1 MDKTRK
7 RILAIVGI
15 LILVLILVFFT
26 NKKVIYRYMPN
37 SAVNETVKKMKE
49 SSKAKNADNSEDN
62 SENDGVDENIDTDE
76 NANSDENIDTNENS
90 DENSD
95 ENINP
100 DTNDGAEKN
109 EITNESG
116 QYYDLTGN
124 DLDMN
129 YVIVAMIAEDPKSFE
144 GVKIKLQ
151 GVAVDLETT
160 DTSGMDHYIV
170 INDRQA
176 CCQQG
181 LQYILKDKNQKYP
194 KPQEII
200 TVEGELT
207 VFNSEEI
214 PFPLAVIKNAKLISR

>member
-49 SSKAKNADNSEDN
+49 SSKAKNADNSESN
-62 SENDGVDENIDTDE
+62 SQNDGVDENGDADENDDADENLDTD
-76 NANSDENIDTNENS
+76 DNIDQDTSNS
-90 DENSD
+90 EDES
-95 ENINP
+95 
-100 DTNDGAEKN
+100 AS
-109 EITNESG
+109 TNESG

-181 LQYILKDKNQKYP
+181 LQYVLKDTNQKYP

>member
-1 MDKTRK
+1 M
-7 RILAIVGI
+7 AIVGI
-15 LILVLILVFFT
+15 LILVLILAFFT
-26 NKKVIYRYMPN
+26 NKKVVYRYLPN

-49 SSKAKNADNSEDN
+49 SSKAKNADNADAN
-62 SENDGVDENIDTDE
+62 IENDDTDENIDPDE

-90 DENSD
+90 DEN
-95 ENINP
+95 INP
-100 DTNDGAEKN
+100 DTNDSADES

-181 LQYILKDKNQKYP
+181 LQYVLKDKNQKYP

-214 PFPLAVIKNAKLISR
+214 PFPLAVIRNARLISR

>member
-7 RILAIVGI
+7 RILTIVGI
-15 LILVLILVFFT
+15 LILVLILAFFT
-26 NKKVIYRYMPN
+26 NKKVVYRYLPN

-49 SSKAKNADNSEDN
+49 SSKAKNADNADAN
-62 SENDGVDENIDTDE
+62 TENDDADENIDPDE

-90 DENSD
+90 DEN
-95 ENINP
+95 INP
-100 DTNDGAEKN
+100 DTNDSAEKN
-109 EITNESG
+109 ESTNESG

-151 GVAVDLETT
+151 GIAVDLETT

-214 PFPLAVIKNAKLISR
+214 PFPLAVIRRARLISN

>member
-49 SSKAKNADNSEDN
+49 SSKAKNADNADAN
-62 SENDGVDENIDTDE
+62 SENDGADENIDTDE

-90 DENSD
+90 DEN
-95 ENINP
+95 INQ
-100 DTNDGAEKN
+100 DTNDSAEKN

-181 LQYILKDKNQKYP
+181 LQYILKDTNQKYP

-214 PFPLAVIKNAKLISR
+214 PFPLAVIKNARLISR

>member
-1 MDKTRK
+1 MDKSRK
-7 RILAIVGI
+7 RILTIVGI

-26 NKKVIYRYMPN
+26 NKRVIYRYMPN

-49 SSKAKNADNSEDN
+49 SSKAKNADNADAN
-62 SENDGVDENIDTDE
+62 IENDDTDENIDPDE

-90 DENSD
+90 DEN
-95 ENINP
+95 INP
-100 DTNDGAEKN
+100 DTNDSAEKN

>member
-1 MDKTRK
+1 MDKSRK
-7 RILAIVGI
+7 RILTIVGI

-26 NKKVIYRYMPN
+26 NKRVIYRYMPN

-49 SSKAKNADNSEDN
+49 SSKAKNADNSEAN
-62 SENDGVDENIDTDE
+62 SQNDDADENIASEENADSDENDDADENID
-76 NANSDENIDTNENS
+76 
-90 DENSD
+90 
-95 ENINP
+95 P
-100 DTNDGAEKN
+100 DTSTREDES
-109 EITNESG
+109 ESTNESG

-194 KPQEII
+194 KAQEII

>member
-7 RILAIVGI
+7 RILTIVGI
-15 LILVLILVFFT
+15 LILVLMLVFFT

-49 SSKAKNADNSEDN
+49 SSKAKNADNADAN
-62 SENDGVDENIDTDE
+62 TENDDADENIDPEE
-76 NANSDENIDTNENS
+76 NANSDENIDTN
-90 DENSD
+90 ENSD

>member
-15 LILVLILVFFT
+15 LILVLILAFFT
-26 NKKVIYRYMPN
+26 NKKVVYRYLPN

-49 SSKAKNADNSEDN
+49 SSKAKNADNADAN
-62 SENDGVDENIDTDE
+62 TENDDADENIDPDE
-76 NANSDENIDTNENS
+76 NANSDENIDTN
-90 DENSD
+90 ENSD

>member
-49 SSKAKNADNSEDN
+49 SSKAKNADNADAN
-62 SENDGVDENIDTDE
+62 TENDDADENIDPEE

-90 DENSD
+90 DEN
-95 ENINP
+95 INS
-100 DTNDGAEKN
+100 DTNDSAEKN

-181 LQYILKDKNQKYP
+181 LQYILKDTNQKYP

-214 PFPLAVIKNAKLISR
+214 PFPLAVIKNAKLISK

>member
-15 LILVLILVFFT
+15 LILVLILLFFT

-49 SSKAKNADNSEDN
+49 SSKAKNADNAEAD
-62 SENDGVDENIDTDE
+62 SENDDADENIDPDE
-76 NANSDENIDTNENS
+76 NADSDENIDTNENS
-90 DENSD
+90 DEN
-95 ENINP
+95 INS
-100 DTNDGAEKN
+100 DTNDSAEKN
-109 EITNESG
+109 ESTNESG

-194 KPQEII
+194 KPQEMI

>member
-1 MDKTRK
+1 MDKSRK
-7 RILAIVGI
+7 RILTIVGI

-26 NKKVIYRYMPN
+26 NKRVIYRYMPN

-49 SSKAKNADNSEDN
+49 SSKAKNADNSEAN
-62 SENDGVDENIDTDE
+62 SQNDDADENIASEENADSDKNDDADENID
-76 NANSDENIDTNENS
+76 
-90 DENSD
+90 
-95 ENINP
+95 P
-100 DTNDGAEKN
+100 DTSTSEDES
-109 EITNESG
+109 ESTNESG

>member
-49 SSKAKNADNSEDN
+49 SSKAKNADNADAN
-62 SENDGVDENIDTDE
+62 TENDDADENIDPEE

-90 DENSD
+90 DEN
-95 ENINP
+95 INQ
-100 DTNDGAEKN
+100 DTNDSAEKN
-109 EITNESG
+109 ESTNESG

-181 LQYILKDKNQKYP
+181 LQYVLKDKNQKYP

-214 PFPLAVIKNAKLISR
+214 PFPLAVIKNAKLISK

>member
-7 RILAIVGI
+7 RILTIVGI

-26 NKKVIYRYMPN
+26 NKRVIYRYMPN

-49 SSKAKNADNSEDN
+49 SSKAKNADNSEAN
-62 SENDGVDENIDTDE
+62 SENDDADSENDAADENLDTD
-76 NANSDENIDTNENS
+76 DNID
-90 DENSD
+90 
-95 ENINP
+95 P
-100 DTNDGAEKN
+100 DTSPSEDES
-109 EITNESG
+109 ESTNESG

-214 PFPLAVIKNAKLISR
+214 PFPLAVIKNARLISR

>member
-7 RILAIVGI
+7 RILTIVGI
-15 LILVLILVFFT
+15 LILVLMLVFFT

-49 SSKAKNADNSEDN
+49 SSKAKNADNADAN
-62 SENDGVDENIDTDE
+62 IENDDTDENIDPDE
-76 NANSDENIDTNENS
+76 NANSDESIDTN
-90 DENSD
+90 ENSD

-100 DTNDGAEKN
+100 DTNDSAEKN
-109 EITNESG
+109 EIANESG

-181 LQYILKDKNQKYP
+181 LQYILKDKTQKYP

-214 PFPLAVIKNAKLISR
+214 PFPLAVIRRARLISN

>member
-15 LILVLILVFFT
+15 LILVLILAFFT
-26 NKKVIYRYMPN
+26 NKKVVYRYLPN

-49 SSKAKNADNSEDN
+49 SSKAKNADNADAN
-62 SENDGVDENIDTDE
+62 TENDDADENIDPDE
-76 NANSDENIDTNENS
+76 NADSDENIDTN
-90 DENSD
+90 ENSD

-181 LQYILKDKNQKYP
+181 LQYILKDKTQKYP

>member
-26 NKKVIYRYMPN
+26 NKKVVYRYLPN

-49 SSKAKNADNSEDN
+49 SSKAKNADNADAN
-62 SENDGVDENIDTDE
+62 TENDDADENIDPEE

-90 DENSD
+90 DEN
-95 ENINP
+95 INP
-100 DTNDGAEKN
+100 DTNDGAD
-109 EITNESG
+109 ESG

-214 PFPLAVIKNAKLISR
+214 PFPLAVIKNARLISR

>member
-49 SSKAKNADNSEDN
+49 SSKAKNADNADAN
-62 SENDGVDENIDTDE
+62 IENNDADENIDPDE

-90 DENSD
+90 DEN
-95 ENINP
+95 INS

-181 LQYILKDKNQKYP
+181 LQYILKNKNQKYP

>member
-7 RILAIVGI
+7 RILTIVGI
-15 LILVLILVFFT
+15 SILVLMLVFFT

-49 SSKAKNADNSEDN
+49 SSKAKNSDNADANT
-62 SENDGVDENIDTDE
+62 ENDDADENIDPDE

-90 DENSD
+90 DEN
-95 ENINP
+95 INP
-100 DTNDGAEKN
+100 DTNDSAEKN

-181 LQYILKDKNQKYP
+181 LQYILKDTNQKYP

-214 PFPLAVIKNAKLISR
+214 PFPLAVIKNARLISN

>member
-49 SSKAKNADNSEDN
+49 SSKAKNVDNADANT
-62 SENDGVDENIDTDE
+62 ENDDADENIDPDE
-76 NANSDENIDTNENS
+76 NANSDENIDTNES
-90 DENSD
+90 SD

-100 DTNDGAEKN
+100 DTNDSAEKN

-214 PFPLAVIKNAKLISR
+214 PFPLAVIKNAKLISK

>member
-7 RILAIVGI
+7 RILTIVGI
-15 LILVLILVFFT
+15 LILVLILAFFT
-26 NKKVIYRYMPN
+26 NKKVVYRYLPN

-49 SSKAKNADNSEDN
+49 SSKAKNSDNADANT
-62 SENDGVDENIDTDE
+62 ENDDADENIDPEE
-76 NANSDENIDTNENS
+76 NANSDENIDTN
-90 DENSD
+90 ENSD

-109 EITNESG
+109 ENTNESG

>member
-7 RILAIVGI
+7 RILTIVGI
-15 LILVLILVFFT
+15 LILVLILAFFT
-26 NKKVIYRYMPN
+26 NKKVVYRYLPN

-49 SSKAKNADNSEDN
+49 SSKAKNSDNADANT
-62 SENDGVDENIDTDE
+62 ENDDADENIDPEE
-76 NANSDENIDTNENS
+76 NANSDENIDTN
-90 DENSD
+90 ENSD

-109 EITNESG
+109 ENTNESG

-214 PFPLAVIKNAKLISR
+214 PFPLAVIKNARLISR

>member
-49 SSKAKNADNSEDN
+49 SSKAKNADNADAN
-62 SENDGVDENIDTDE
+62 TENDDADENIDPEE

-90 DENSD
+90 DEN
-95 ENINP
+95 INS

-181 LQYILKDKNQKYP
+181 LQYVLKDKNQKYP

>member
-49 SSKAKNADNSEDN
+49 SSKAKNADNADAN
-62 SENDGVDENIDTDE
+62 TENDDADENIDPDE

-90 DENSD
+90 DEN
-95 ENINP
+95 INS

-181 LQYILKDKNQKYP
+181 LQYILKNKNQKYP

>member
-49 SSKAKNADNSEDN
+49 SSKAKNADNADAN
-62 SENDGVDENIDTDE
+62 SENDDADENIDPDE
-76 NANSDENIDTNENS
+76 NADSDENIDTNENS
-90 DENSD
+90 DEN
-95 ENINP
+95 INQ
-100 DTNDGAEKN
+100 DTNDSAEKN

-181 LQYILKDKNQKYP
+181 LQYVLKDKNQKYP

>member
-7 RILAIVGI
+7 RILVIVGI

-49 SSKAKNADNSEDN
+49 SSKAKNADNAEAN
-62 SENDGVDENIDTDE
+62 SENDDADENIDPDE

-90 DENSD
+90 DEN
-95 ENINP
+95 INP

-109 EITNESG
+109 ESTNESG

-214 PFPLAVIKNAKLISR
+214 PFPLAVIKNARLISR

>member
-7 RILAIVGI
+7 RILTIVGI
-15 LILVLILVFFT
+15 LILVLMLVFFT

-49 SSKAKNADNSEDN
+49 SSKAKNADNADAN
-62 SENDGVDENIDTDE
+62 TENDDADENIDPDE
-76 NANSDENIDTNENS
+76 NANSDENIDTNES
-90 DENSD
+90 SD

-100 DTNDGAEKN
+100 DTNDSAEKN

-181 LQYILKDKNQKYP
+181 LQYILKDTNQKYP

-214 PFPLAVIKNAKLISR
+214 PFPLAVIKNARLISN

>member
-1 MDKTRK
+1 VDKTRK

-15 LILVLILVFFT
+15 LILVLILLFFT

-49 SSKAKNADNSEDN
+49 SSKAKNADNADAN
-62 SENDGVDENIDTDE
+62 IENDDTDENIDPDE

-90 DENSD
+90 DEN
-95 ENINP
+95 INP
-100 DTNDGAEKN
+100 DTNDSAEKN
-109 EITNESG
+109 ESTNESG

-214 PFPLAVIKNAKLISR
+214 PFPLAVIKNARLISR

>member
-15 LILVLILVFFT
+15 LILVLILAFFT
-26 NKKVIYRYMPN
+26 NKKVVYRYLPN

-49 SSKAKNADNSEDN
+49 SSKAKNADNAEAN
-62 SENDGVDENIDTDE
+62 SENDDADENIDPEE
-76 NANSDENIDTNENS
+76 NA
-90 DENSD
+90 NSD

-214 PFPLAVIKNAKLISR
+214 PFPLAVIKDAKLISR

>member
-15 LILVLILVFFT
+15 LILVLILLFFT

-49 SSKAKNADNSEDN
+49 SSKAKNADNADAN
-62 SENDGVDENIDTDE
+62 IENDDTDENIDPDE

-90 DENSD
+90 DEN
-95 ENINP
+95 INP
-100 DTNDGAEKN
+100 DTNDSAEKN

-214 PFPLAVIKNAKLISR
+214 PFPLAVIRNAKLISR

>member
-49 SSKAKNADNSEDN
+49 SSKAKNADNADAN
-62 SENDGVDENIDTDE
+62 TENDDADENIDPDE

-90 DENSD
+90 DEN
-95 ENINP
+95 INP
-100 DTNDGAEKN
+100 DTNDSAEKN
-109 EITNESG
+109 ESTNESG

>member
-49 SSKAKNADNSEDN
+49 SSKAKNADNADAN
-62 SENDGVDENIDTDE
+62 TENDDADENIDPDE

-90 DENSD
+90 DENID
-95 ENINP
+95 P
-100 DTNDGAEKN
+100 DTNDSAEKN

-181 LQYILKDKNQKYP
+181 LQYVLKDKNQKYP

-214 PFPLAVIKNAKLISR
+214 PFPLAVIKNARLISR

>member
-7 RILAIVGI
+7 RILTIVGI
-15 LILVLILVFFT
+15 LILVLMLVFFT

-49 SSKAKNADNSEDN
+49 SSKAKNADNADAN
-62 SENDGVDENIDTDE
+62 IENDDADENIDPEE
-76 NANSDENIDTNENS
+76 NANSDESIDTN
-90 DENSD
+90 ENSD

-100 DTNDGAEKN
+100 DTNDSAEKN

-181 LQYILKDKNQKYP
+181 LQYILKDKTQKYP

-214 PFPLAVIKNAKLISR
+214 PFPLAVIRNAKLISR

>member
-49 SSKAKNADNSEDN
+49 SSKAKNADNADAN
-62 SENDGVDENIDTDE
+62 TENDDADENIDPDE

-90 DENSD
+90 DENID
-95 ENINP
+95 P
-100 DTNDGAEKN
+100 DTNDSAEKN

-181 LQYILKDKNQKYP
+181 LQYVLKDKNQKYP

>member
-7 RILAIVGI
+7 RILRIVGA
-15 LILVLILVFFT
+15 LILVLILAFFT

-37 SAVNETVKKMKE
+37 STVNETVNKMKE
-49 SSKAKNADNSEDN
+49 SSKAKNADNADAN
-62 SENDGVDENIDTDE
+62 TENDDADENIDPDE

-90 DENSD
+90 DEN
-95 ENINP
+95 INP
-100 DTNDGAEKN
+100 DTNDSADESEN
-109 EITNESG
+109 ANESG

-151 GVAVDLETT
+151 GISTDLETT
-160 DTSGMDHYIV
+160 DTSGIDHYV
-170 INDRQA
+170 LINDRQA

-181 LQYILKDKNQKYP
+181 LQYILKDKNAKYP
-194 KPQEII
+194 KDKEEI
-200 TVEGELT
+200 TVEGVLD
-207 VFNSEEI
+207 VYNSPDI
-214 PFPLAVIKNAKLISR
+214 PFPLAVIKDAKLVK

>member
-7 RILAIVGI
+7 RILTIVGI

-49 SSKAKNADNSEDN
+49 SSKAKNADNADAN
-62 SENDGVDENIDTDE
+62 IENIDADENIDPEE
-76 NANSDENIDTNENS
+76 NANSDENIDTN
-90 DENSD
+90 ENSD

-109 EITNESG
+109 ESTNESG

-214 PFPLAVIKNAKLISR
+214 PFPLAVIKNAKLISK

>member
-26 NKKVIYRYMPN
+26 NKRVIYRYMPN

-49 SSKAKNADNSEDN
+49 SSKAKNADNSEAN
-62 SENDGVDENIDTDE
+62 SENDDADENIDPEE

-90 DENSD
+90 DEN
-95 ENINP
+95 INS

-214 PFPLAVIKNAKLISR
+214 PFPLAVIRNAKLISR

>member
-7 RILAIVGI
+7 RILTIVGI
-15 LILVLILVFFT
+15 LILVLMLVFFT

-49 SSKAKNADNSEDN
+49 SSKAKNADNADAN
-62 SENDGVDENIDTDE
+62 TENDDADENIDPEE
-76 NANSDENIDTNENS
+76 NANSDENIDTN
-90 DENSD
+90 ENSD

-181 LQYILKDKNQKYP
+181 LQYVLKDKNQKYP

-214 PFPLAVIKNAKLISR
+214 PFPLAVIKNAKLISK

>member
-7 RILAIVGI
+7 RILRIVGA
-15 LILVLILVFFT
+15 LILVLILAFFT

-37 SAVNETVKKMKE
+37 STVNETVNKMKE
-49 SSKAKNADNSEDN
+49 SSKAKNADNADAN
-62 SENDGVDENIDTDE
+62 TENDDADENIDPDE

-90 DENSD
+90 DEN
-95 ENINP
+95 INP
-100 DTNDGAEKN
+100 DTNDSADESEN
-109 EITNESG
+109 ANESG

-124 DLDMN
+124 DADMN

-151 GVAVDLETT
+151 GISTDLETT
-160 DTSGMDHYIV
+160 DTSGIDHYV
-170 INDRQA
+170 LINDRQA

-181 LQYILKDKNQKYP
+181 LQYILEDKNAKYP
-194 KPQEII
+194 KDKEEI
-200 TVEGELT
+200 TVEGVLD
-207 VFNSEEI
+207 VYNSEEI

>member
-49 SSKAKNADNSEDN
+49 SSKAKNVDNADANT
-62 SENDGVDENIDTDE
+62 ENDDADENIDPDE
-76 NANSDENIDTNENS
+76 NANSDENIDTNES
-90 DENSD
+90 SD

-100 DTNDGAEKN
+100 DTNDSAEKN

-181 LQYILKDKNQKYP
+181 LQYILKDTNQKYP

-214 PFPLAVIKNAKLISR
+214 PFPLAVIKNARLISR